1 MAETPEARQ
10 TRLRAAREAY
20 ARESRENPYDDLSF
34 GAAFN
39 KAKREGRK
47 DFPWRGETYATKT
60 AEEQAKETVAGPR
73 RQSSGRGASAGR
85 MAANRDTDYNL
96 RTLLGTKAPE
106 PKEDALTRIAGR
118 TPARSPEEERDEA
131 KNRTLAA
138 LSLMGGLGTNL
149 GLRAIAGRMGA
160 GQAAPAAR
168 GVRALEDRI
177 EPPFKKGGAVKTYA
191 KGGSVKGSGCERRGV
206 RPCKVY

>member
-1 MAETPEARQ
+1 MASPEL
-10 TRLRAAREAY
+10 LRGRAKYALKSARET
-20 ARESRENPYDDLSF
+20 EFDDLSF

-39 KAKREGRK
+39 KAKREGRP
-47 DFPWRGETYATKT
+47 DFPWRGGTYTTKT
-60 AEEQAKETVAGPR
+60 AEEQAKETAAGPR

-85 MAANRDTDYNL
+85 TASDTDTDYNL

-138 LSLMGGLGTNL
+138 LSLMGGLGANL
-149 GLRAIAGRMGA
+149 GARMIAGRMGA

-177 EPPFKKGGAVKTYA
+177 EPSLFKKGGKVKTSA
-191 KGGSVKGSGCERRGV
+191 KGGVTRADGCAQRGKTRGRV
-206 RPCKVY
+206 L